1 MHITFLFRLQTS
13 IPNRALDI
21 GCAVGAST
29 LEMTKAFDSVVGI
42 DYSQAF
48 IDACNTMKGQGMMKY
63 SMVREGE
70 ICDEFVAQVE
80 SELVSTKHSDNK
92 MNTEISH
99 CKHTF

>member
-1 MHITFLFRLQTS
+1 MFGLQAS

-29 LEMTKAFDSVVGI
+29 FEMTKSFDSVVGI

-48 IDACNTMKGQGMMKY
+48 IDACNTMKGQGMIKY
-63 SMVREGE
+63 SMIREGE

-80 SELVSTKHSDNK
+80 SELVSTNIW
-92 MNTEISH
+92 TLEY
-99 CKHTF
+99 